1 MRYVCVLLSR
11 FDGARSFCS
20 FLEVQIDGLFA
31 GGKISC
37 SLNTFLEVADPIPS
51 LE

>member
-1 MRYVCVLLSR
+1 MSCFLGLMAQ
-11 FDGARSFCS
+11 GSFWS

-31 GGKISC
+31 GGKIIC
-37 SLNTFLEVADPIPS
+37 SVNSFLEVADPIPS